1 MSEEQKTSSPNP
13 KPSRI
18 KPWLRGVLFVSL
30 ALNLAVAGVV
40 GGAFVRFGGP
50 DSDKRPPRQD
60 EVAGTY
66 TRALSSDDRRAIW
79 RELRKQ
85 RDDLPSKA
93 DLRADFQEVL
103 RLLRAEDFDRA
114 ALEDVLSRQRDFGI
128 SRAELGHELLLDR
141 LQTLTAEERAAYADR
156 VEDGVKRHRH
166 KKPKPQGPKSQ

>member
-1 MSEEQKTSSPNP
+1 M
-13 KPSRI
+13 
-18 KPWLRGVLFVSL
+18 
-30 ALNLAVAGVV
+30 
-40 GGAFVRFGGP
+40 
-50 DSDKRPPRQD
+50 
-60 EVAGTY
+60 AGTY
-66 TRALSSDDRRAIW
+66 TRALSSEDRRAIW
-79 RELRKQ
+79 RELRQK

-93 DLRADFQEVL
+93 DLRADFQQVL

-141 LQTLTAEERAAYADR
+141 LQTFTAEERAAYADR